1 MQKKIIQ
8 TKGEFETWLKKK
20 KETGT
25 VLKTD
30 LARNPLE
37 YPCMIV
43 WTTVGLSNSSIGR
56 TTYYGFIYPKDT
68 IWEQ

>member
-8 TKGEFETWLKKK
+8 TKEDFKNWLKKK
-20 KETGT
+20 KETST

-43 WTTVGLSNSSIGR
+43 WTTVGQSSSSLSKI
-56 TTYYGFIYPKDT
+56 TYYGFIYPRDT
-68 IWEQ
+68 IWKQ